1 MDVHTVTA
9 TSALLKDRGIDHIVL
24 ADGRIL
30 VEASRESS
38 RAAVRAWRKSPEYK
52 EYKRLQAKHGP
63 KGTGKIGIKGGYSL
77 KKNAQGVYKLVKLT
91 PEAIKSLKK
100 RAKAQRNSSHMKGGE
115 GGRHVEPKKGAKKV
129 AKVAPKVTK
138 PAAKPAKKVAK
149 PAPKV
154 APKKVAPKKVAKPV
168 AKKAGKKS
176 RD

>member
-38 RAAVRAWRKSPEYK
+38 RLAVRKWRKSPAYQEYL
-52 EYKRLQAKHGP
+52 RLKAKHADKLGA
-63 KGTGKIGIKGGYSL
+63 KGGYSL
-77 KKNAQGVYKLVKLT
+77 KRNAAGKYKLVKLT
-91 PEAIKSLKK
+91 PEEIKSLKK
-100 RAKAQRNSSHMKGGE
+100 RAKAQKASPNLKG
-115 GGRHVEPKKGAKKV
+115 GGRHVEPKKGAKK
-129 AKVAPKVTK
+129 AGKVAPKVTK
-138 PAAKPAKKVAK
+138 PAAKPVKKVAK

-154 APKKVAPKKVAKPV
+154 APKKVAKPAPKKIV
-168 AKKAGKKS
+168 KKTGKKS